1 MEKNKTKM
9 KRLVNV
15 LKMKMPIN
23 IVGESDDI
31 SGNKD
36 KIRAIIKEKPDSII
50 FFVIE
55 SSPKRTEHVV
65 ENVLD
70 DHNAQYQK
78 KEPRGQMRVKYV
90 VKEVDEKTFA

>member
-1 MEKNKTKM
+1 MEENKTKM

-31 SGNKD
+31 SGNKH

-78 KEPRGQMRVKYV
+78 KESGGQMRVKYV
-90 VKEVDEKTFA
+90 IEGVDEKTLA